1 MLQPL
6 SLSRAARLAGVS
18 RGELQHQIRRQGVET
33 FEGKIPAQS
42 LLHLYPDVDLDRDPV
57 LERLE
62 HIKTTAQ
69 PKSRYSDGWLP
80 EPEVLVSRLHELNR
94 VLVRTKSALNAAEKL
109 LQDIRERLRGRDDRP
124 QAAEILSW
132 IEQGLSRQNT
142 VEDRSAQ
149 LFAQDMFLK
158 VMAATVRVQPSGHE
172 FFVEGNESILEGAL
186 KAGLHMDYGCS
197 SGNCGA
203 CKARVVSGEVRQ
215 IKGHDFLL
223 SERERERGHIL
234 ACSWTAVTDV
244 ELEAGEAASA
254 SELSLQEIRSRVTKV
269 EPISED
275 SSVLHLRTPRSR
287 TLRFMAGQRARLT
300 DEDGHSTEYPIAS
313 CPCDGRNLE
322 FLILRRPDDAFAV
335 GALER
340 KIKNQVI
347 LVEGPIGEFLLR
359 EETAEPAVF
368 IAFGPGFAPIKSLV
382 EQSISIDRAE
392 HLHLYRVDRPLSGSR
407 LDNLCRAW
415 NDSLDNLSFTLIEQD
430 QPATAVLSR
439 IRKDVADLE
448 TCALYVAG
456 RTDQVAA
463 FRQAA
468 QADGLDPESIRT
480 TLVD

>member
-1 MLQPL
+1 MPQPL

-33 FEGKIPAQS
+33 FEGKIPVQS
-42 LLHLYPDVDLDRDPV
+42 LLQLYPDVDLDRDPV

-62 HIKTTAQ
+62 RIKTTAQ
-69 PKSRYSDGWLP
+69 PKSSYTDGWLP
-80 EPEVLVSRLHELNR
+80 EPGVLVSRLHELNR
-94 VLVRTKSALNAAEKL
+94 VLVRTKSALNRAEKL
-109 LQDIRERLRGRDDRP
+109 LQDIRERLRERDDGK

-132 IEQGLSRQNT
+132 IEQGLSREDTAQ
-142 VEDRSAQ
+142 DRSAQ
-149 LFAQDMFLK
+149 LFAQDMFLR
-158 VMAATVRVQPSGHE
+158 VMTATVTIKPSGHE

-203 CKARVVSGEVRQ
+203 CKARVLSGEVQQ
-215 IKGHDFLL
+215 IKGHDFVL
-223 SERERERGHIL
+223 SERERAQGHIL
-234 ACSWTAVTDV
+234 ACSWTAVTDA
-244 ELEAGEAASA
+244 ELEAGEATSA
-254 SELSLQEIRSRVTKV
+254 RDLSRQQIRSRVTKV

-300 DEDGHSTEYPIAS
+300 DEDGNSSEYPIAS

-322 FLILRRPDDAFAV
+322 FLVRHRPDDAFADGV
-335 GALER
+335 MAR
-340 KIKNQVI
+340 KIKNQVV
-347 LVEGPIGEFLLR
+347 LVDGPMGDFVLR
-359 EETAEPAVF
+359 EETTEPAVF
-368 IAFGPGFAPIKSLV
+368 VAFGAGFAPIKSLV

-415 NDSLDNLSFTLIEQD
+415 RDSLDNLSFTLIEQD
-430 QPATAVLSR
+430 QPANIVFGR
-439 IRKDVADLE
+439 ISKDVADMKI
-448 TCALYVAG
+448 CAIYVAG
-456 RTDQVAA
+456 TEDQVAA

-468 QADGLDPESIRT
+468 QADGLDPESIRS